1 MLNYATLLAHV
12 VNHEWTSWLFLLQF
26 PVLVNGFLRSGQCL
40 TYLIQGDA
48 WVFRHF
54 LSFICSCWPTIYK
67 LLLGQWKSL
76 NLSKLYQVRIV
87 PLITFKY
94 LNISCV
100 KTLVSSCV
108 WNCIFLELC
117 LRNSLPNT
125 LWVTTSSFYMR

>member
-48 WVFRHF
+48 RVFHHF
-54 LSFICSCWPTIYK
+54 LSFIRSCWPNIYG
-67 LLLGQWKSL
+67 LLLGLWKSL
-76 NLSKLYQVRIV
+76 NFSKLRQVRIV

-94 LNISCV
+94 LNIFCI
-100 KTLVSSCV
+100 KMLVSSSV
-108 WNCIFLELC
+108 WNCILLGRC
-117 LRNSLPNT
+117 LRSSLPNI
-125 LWVTTSSFYMR
+125 LWVTSSFYMR